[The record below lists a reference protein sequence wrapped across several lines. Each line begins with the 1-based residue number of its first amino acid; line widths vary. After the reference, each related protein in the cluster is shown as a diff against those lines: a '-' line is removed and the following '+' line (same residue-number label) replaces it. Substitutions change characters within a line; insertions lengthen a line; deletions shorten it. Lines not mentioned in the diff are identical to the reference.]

1 MEIADSLIL
10 WLPVAV
16 FAAYIPFLCLLDIRN
31 REIPHEVWIG
41 TVPLFTTTG
50 YLYSVGYYPIECMLI
65 SFAFVA
71 LYFAA
76 MKLHLFEGA
85 DFIMLSLISLFF
97 VVNPI
102 SGRVLMPL
110 VMLEFLLAS
119 FVAAGIFIRVI
130 PVNELEPKIKEFP
143 MIPIISA
150 AFILSVMLG

>member
-1 MEIADSLIL
+1 MQTSDSIVL

-16 FAAYIPFLCLLDIRN
+16 FVSYIPFLILMDLRT
-31 REIPHEVWIG
+31 REIPHETWIG

-50 YLYSVGYYPIECMLI
+50 YLYAVGYYPIECMWI
-65 SFAFVA
+65 SFAAVI

-76 MKLHLFEGA
+76 MKFHVFEGA

-110 VMLEFLLAS
+110 VTMEFLIACM
-119 FVAAGIFIRVI
+119 VAAGVI
-130 PVNELEPKIKEFP
+130 LRITKPDATQTLSEFP
-143 MIPIISA
+143 MVPVISA
-150 AFILSVMLG
+150 AFVLSVVLG

>member
-1 MEIADSLIL
+1 MQTADSLIL

-16 FAAYIPFLCLLDIRN
+16 FAAYIPFLCLMDIRD
-31 REIPHEVWIG
+31 REIPHETWIG
-41 TVPLFTTTG
+41 TVPLFATTV

-76 MKLHLFEGA
+76 MKLHIFEGA
-85 DFIMLSLISLFF
+85 DFVMLSLISLFF
-97 VVNPI
+97 VANPI

-110 VMLEFLLAS
+110 VMLEFLIAS
-119 FVAAGIFIRVI
+119 FVVAGIFIRVI
-130 PVNELEPKIKEFP
+130 PVNGLEPKIKEFP